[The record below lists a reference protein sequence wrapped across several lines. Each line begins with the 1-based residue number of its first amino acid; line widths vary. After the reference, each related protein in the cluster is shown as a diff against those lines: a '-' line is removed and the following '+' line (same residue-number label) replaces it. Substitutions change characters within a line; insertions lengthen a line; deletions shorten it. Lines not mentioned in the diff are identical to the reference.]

1 MAMDVSRANA
11 QAANLSSCSSE
22 LNRAMNLLNSYK
34 SNILNN
40 YQSSEVP
47 SIVSEINSIIKLING
62 AMNELNSVGN
72 AVRTS
77 AKNIRNQE
85 LTRIRAAQNALNAAK
100 ASLDNLTKRRK
111 RLNEQMRYITDQNE
125 LNKFR
130 KQQLILNKQILD
142 AQRKYNKCYSE
153 LQAARR

>member
-22 LNRAMNLLNSYK
+22 LNRALNLLNSY
-34 SNILNN
+34 NILNN

-47 SIVSEINSIIKLING
+47 SIISEINSIIKLING

-85 LTRIRAAQNALNAAK
+85 LARIRAAQNALNAAK
-100 ASLDNLTKRRK
+100 ATLDNLIKRRK